1 MSNTPGIPGWRAKA
15 LDNGYAAMRRL
26 ANADLVSAGI
36 DSLLEFHGHFSETNE
51 SLNLSTVKSAAVI
64 RLDEIGDVVLTSPL
78 LRELRR
84 NLPNADL
91 TLVVRREIVPLVER
105 CPYVNRVIGMP
116 SSGRGGRGELRRMFS
131 AWKLSKKRL
140 WDLHLDL
147 ALLPR
152 WDMDAAG
159 ARLLA
164 KLSGA
169 RWRVGFADPPLAPE
183 RLPPSPTSSETF
195 LTQIVVGE
203 QGMHEAQRPLE
214 LLKSIGGRVED
225 ERLEIWTD
233 DADEMEAEKL
243 LQDARRPL
251 VGMGIAALADIK
263 RWPVERFAAVARHLV
278 EKYGAG
284 IVLIGGPMDRELSKR
299 MRDKLDFPV
308 VDLVGRTTLR
318 QTAAAIR
325 RCAMYVGN
333 DTGPLHMAAALGV
346 PVVVVSCHPIG
357 GDQASQYSAAR
368 FGPWRVPSRVV
379 QPIALPPCT
388 SYCQSTGAHCI
399 GNVSV
404 EQVMAA
410 VDELWPKP

>member
-1 MSNTPGIPGWRAKA
+1 MPGWRAKA
-15 LDNGYAAMRRL
+15 VGNGLSALRRL
-26 ANADLVSAGI
+26 AEAGIVSSGI
-36 DSLLEFHGHFSETNE
+36 DSLLELHGHLPN
-51 SLNLSTVKSAAVI
+51 STEPMELAKVKSAAVI

-116 SSGRGGRGELRRMFS
+116 SSGRGGRGELRRMVS
-131 AWKLSKKRL
+131 AWKLSKERL

-152 WDMDAAG
+152 WDMDVAG

-169 RWRVGFADPPLAPE
+169 RWRVGFADPPPAPE

-195 LTQIVVGE
+195 LTKIVVGE

-404 EQVMAA
+404 EQVIAA